1 MNGLL
6 SGVRVLDLS
15 IWRPGPYATQLLAEM
30 GAEVIKVEPPGG
42 DPMRVYVDLFASLN
56 ADKRSVEL
64 DLKSPEGRA
73 RALELA
79 AEADVVIE
87 GFRPGVA
94 ARLGVDDD
102 AVRAVIPAVVY
113 CSLSGLGQDGP
124 LALAPGHDVAYM
136 AWAGVLAPHGG
147 PPVVPAIPVADL
159 AGGMAAAMAICAAVV
174 RQLRTGEGERIDV
187 AMTDVLATWT
197 GAATPRTTH
206 DEGDGPGRRGVPGYG
221 TFEAADG
228 RHLALGVLSEDH
240 FWRSLCGVLGL
251 DDVGDLGFSTRL
263 DRTDELQDR
272 VAGAIRARPRDELVA
287 ELLGADVPAAPV
299 ADREGML
306 ANPHFA
312 ERGVVT
318 SDPWAPV
325 ATGHPVVYRHH
336 PATRSAPPP
345 ELDEHRGATFAPR

>member
-42 DPMRVYVDLFASLN
+42 DPMRVYLELFASLN
-56 ADKRSVEL
+56 ADKRSIEL
-64 DLKSPEGRA
+64 DLKSEEGRA

-102 AVRAVIPAVVY
+102 AVRAVNPSVVY
-113 CSLSGLGQDGP
+113 CSLSGMGQDGP
-124 LALAPGHDVAYM
+124 LALAPGHDLAYM

-147 PPVVPAIPVADL
+147 PPVVPAVPMADL

-197 GAATPRTTH
+197 GAATNRTAH
-206 DEGDGPGRRGVPGYG
+206 DEEDRAGRRGVPGYG
-221 TFEAADG
+221 TFETADG
-228 RHLALGVLSEDH
+228 RHL
-240 FWRSLCGVLGL
+240 VLGC
-251 DDVGDLGFSTRL
+251 
-263 DRTDELQDR
+263 
-272 VAGAIRARPRDELVA
+272 
-287 ELLGADVPAAPV
+287 
-299 ADREGML
+299 
-306 ANPHFA
+306 A
-312 ERGVVT
+312 ERG
-318 SDPWAPV
+318 PLLAV
-325 ATGHPVVYRHH
+325 AVRR
-336 PATRSAPPP
+336 ARA
-345 ELDEHRGATFAPR
+345 RRRR